1 MSERDKQLT
10 QRIKLNEQ
18 VYNSA
23 VQDYE
28 NDPKVRELHRKRLEK
43 SMGSKFLNLTN
54 IQQEEMIDNVLK
66 SLRINYNFR
75 GGKGR
80 TTLRKKGRKA
90 YSNKKGGRLTT
101 KKRHKK
107 SVSPSPWIKHVRKCM
122 KKYNLT
128 YNQAIRDARVRNLYY
143 LGRTTP

>member
-10 QRIKLNEQ
+10 QRIKTNEN

-28 NDPKVRELHRKRLEK
+28 DDPKIRELHRKRLEK
-43 SMGSKFLNLTN
+43 SMGSNFSNLTN
-54 IQQEEMIDNVLK
+54 IQQEEMIDNLLK
-66 SLRINYNFR
+66 SLRINYNFK
-75 GGKGR
+75 GGKGK
-80 TTLRKKGRKA
+80 TLKKGRRTR
-90 YSNKKGGRLTT
+90 SSKKGGRLTT
-101 KKRHKK
+101 KKTHKK
-107 SVSPSPWIKHVRKCM
+107 SVSPSPWVKHVRKCM